1 MSPDFRRKENVRLRG
16 YQWTADWLCCP
27 IEKIKGF
34 SSVKRPLRP
43 GFLPKPPS
51 GRNVWLAFAVATFGS
66 FFHVAAAF
74 HYLFFSFSRP
84 GAIEVSALRNAF
96 RRIQFRR
103 NPFPFSRQ
111 SLDFHSFFKKHF
123 PINFGRKILRM
134 WVIGERVTRQLR
146 GNGPSRCCGCNP
158 NPAVQSVECRFGLS
172 TEKLRK

>member
-84 GAIEVSALRNAF
+84 RAIEVSALRNAF

-111 SLDFHSFFKKHF
+111 SLDFHSFLKKNIF
-123 PINFGRKILRM
+123 QLILE
-134 WVIGERVTRQLR
+134 G
-146 GNGPSRCCGCNP
+146 
-158 NPAVQSVECRFGLS
+158 
-172 TEKLRK
+172 KY